1 MVSLVSKNAAGML
14 QGVKAQTHV
23 VVHVADIVSEVGLL
37 GQRGRA
43 FPMVDH
49 PPQ

>member
-14 QGVKAQTHV
+14 QSVNAQTHIV
-23 VVHVADIVSEVGLL
+23 VCVADVVSEVGLL

-43 FPMVDH
+43 FPVVDH